1 MTKRQPKVPAAAT
14 NNVVAF
20 PRPEP
25 RVDAKTRAMVELLT
39 EFLPYLQAHVMEVAF
54 AGPMKARL
62 AELDD
67 DTDIQTGPDEL
78 RATGDEVVVAGVDL
92 ALQIDRVV
100 ELLAG
105 RLAASASAQGR
116 AS

>member
-1 MTKRQPKVPAAAT
+1 MTKRQPNAPAAAT
-14 NNVVAF
+14 NVAAF

-39 EFLPYLQAHVMEVAF
+39 EFLPYLKAHVMEVAF

-62 AELDD
+62 ADFEYDAE
-67 DTDIQTGPDEL
+67 IQTGPDEL

-92 ALQIDRVV
+92 ALQIEQVV